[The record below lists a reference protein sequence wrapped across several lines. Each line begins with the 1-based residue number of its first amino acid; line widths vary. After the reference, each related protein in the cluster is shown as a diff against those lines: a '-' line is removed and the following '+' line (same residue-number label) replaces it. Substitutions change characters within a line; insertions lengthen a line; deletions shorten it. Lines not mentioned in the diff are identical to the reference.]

1 MKLPNSA
8 KDFEKIMKNVDFT
21 RVLQITVP
29 ILQPVIIGGLWL
41 MISRL
46 DKRADALSKLI
57 AIAEPIPTIDLNVP
71 APVVLASLY
80 HSVDEL
86 ADVLEE
92 VIQALRDLDIPST
105 EDIVKK
111 VKEEVLPE
119 KLDPQDIISDY
130 RDCENG
136 YKRDTPNWLQNK
148 VSKGIY
154 IQGCLIRKG
163 YTQKIVLEYIRKNLE
178 YERRTIYRCMDYEL
192 FIILSNLYIL
202 DTVKDSKK
210 D

>member
-41 MISRL
+41 MISRF

-80 HSVDEL
+80 HSVDEFGK
-86 ADVLEE
+86 VLDE
-92 VIQALRDLDIPST
+92 VIERLKDLDIPT
-105 EDIVKK
+105 AEEIVNDIVEEILPEPVNKA
-111 VKEEVLPE
+111 EVLS
-119 KLDPQDIISDY
+119 DFQD
-130 RDCENG
+130 CVKG
-136 YKRDTPNWLQNK
+136 YERDTPNFLKSSTTKSLYVNSCLLQ
-148 VSKGIY
+148 
-154 IQGCLIRKG
+154 KG
-163 YTQKIVLEYIRKNLE
+163 YASKVVKETIREFL
-178 YERRTIYRCMDYEL
+178 T
-192 FIILSNLYIL
+192 
-202 DTVKDSKK
+202 
-210 D
+210 

>member
-92 VIQALRDLDIPST
+92 VIQALRDLDIPTT
-105 EDIVKK
+105 EEIIEK

-119 KLDPQDIISDY
+119 KLDPQDIVSDY
-130 RDCENG
+130 RECENN
-136 YKRDTPNWLQNK
+136 YEKDTPKILKNK
-148 VSKGIY
+148 LSKSIY

-163 YTQKIVLEYIRKNLE
+163 FAQKVVLEHI
-178 YERRTIYRCMDYEL
+178 RRTL
-192 FIILSNLYIL
+192 A
-202 DTVKDSKK
+202 
-210 D
+210 

>member
-41 MISRL
+41 MISRF

-86 ADVLEE
+86 SDVLEE
-92 VIQALRDLDIPST
+92 VIKKLKDLNIPST
-105 EDIVKK
+105 EEIVKEI
-111 VKEEVLPE
+111 KEEILPE
-119 KLDPQDIISDY
+119 PIDKKEILSDFQD
-130 RDCENG
+130 CLAG
-136 YKRDTPNWLQNK
+136 YERDTPEFLK
-148 VSKGIY
+148 SKTTKALY
-154 IQGCLIRKG
+154 VNSCLLRKG
-163 YTQKIVLEYIRKNLE
+163 YASKVVKETIRE
-178 YERRTIYRCMDYEL
+178 
-192 FIILSNLYIL
+192 FLS
-202 DTVKDSKK
+202 
-210 D
+210 

>member
-41 MISRL
+41 MISRF

-86 ADVLEE
+86 SDVLEE
-92 VIQALRDLDIPST
+92 VIQKLKDLDIPST
-105 EDIVKK
+105 EEIVKEI
-111 VKEEVLPE
+111 KEEILPE
-119 KLDPQDIISDY
+119 PIDKKEVLSDFQD
-130 RDCENG
+130 CLAG
-136 YKRDTPNWLQNK
+136 YERDTPDFLK
-148 VSKGIY
+148 SKTTKALY
-154 IQGCLIRKG
+154 VNSCLLRKG
-163 YTQKIVLEYIRKNLE
+163 YASKVVKETIRE
-178 YERRTIYRCMDYEL
+178 
-192 FIILSNLYIL
+192 FLS
-202 DTVKDSKK
+202 
-210 D
+210 

>member
-1 MKLPNSA
+1 MVQVKMKLPNSA

-41 MISRL
+41 LLSRL

-57 AIAEPIPTIDLNVP
+57 AIAEPIPTIDLNLP
-71 APVVLASLY
+71 QPVVLASMY
-80 HSVDEL
+80 HAVDEFTE
-86 ADVLEE
+86 VLEE
-92 VIQALRDLDIPST
+92 VIQMIKDFDIPTT
-105 EDIVKK
+105 EEIVETI
-111 VKEEVLPE
+111 KEEILPE

-154 IQGCLIRKG
+154 IQGCLLRKG
-163 YTQKIVLEYIRKNLE
+163 YAQKAILEYIRKTFE
-178 YERRTIYRCMDYEL
+178 
-192 FIILSNLYIL
+192 
-202 DTVKDSKK
+202 
-210 D
+210 

>member
-41 MISRL
+41 MISRF

-92 VIQALRDLDIPST
+92 VIERLKDLDIPST
-105 EDIVKK
+105 EEIVKEI
-111 VKEEVLPE
+111 KEEILPE
-119 KLDPQDIISDY
+119 PIDKKEILSDFQD
-130 RDCENG
+130 CLAG
-136 YKRDTPNWLQNK
+136 YERDTPEFLK
-148 VSKGIY
+148 SKATKGLY
-154 IQGCLIRKG
+154 VNSCLLRKG
-163 YTQKIVLEYIRKNLE
+163 YASKVVKETIRE
-178 YERRTIYRCMDYEL
+178 
-192 FIILSNLYIL
+192 FLS
-202 DTVKDSKK
+202 
-210 D
+210 